1 MKSMVIGGIIL
12 IIALMAGTYF
22 VAGDAF
28 NTDDYIN
35 ALTFLGAAA
44 IITIST
50 FVVLKYINQMKN
62 DTASGELADENWD
75 GIGEY
80 KNPSSNRL
88 GYSIYW
94 C

>member
-35 ALTFLGAAA
+35 ALTFLEQLLLLQL
-44 IITIST
+44 
-50 FVVLKYINQMKN
+50 V
-62 DTASGELADENWD
+62 
-75 GIGEY
+75 
-80 KNPSSNRL
+80 RL
-88 GYSIYW
+88 LF
-94 C
+94 